1 MDTRPFYE
9 RLQSEL
15 AAWAES
21 IQDIRAMLVVGS
33 QARQIKPADKYSDL
47 DISLYT
53 TGNHEKEAESYLQ
66 WMRDFA
72 PVWMILEEHHDETKS
87 WLILYQG
94 GIKVDFSVTPVGAL
108 QSLIDEKTLW
118 DDQQRGYRILLD
130 KDGIAAQLPAPTP
143 FSPPP
148 YTPPTQ
154 EQFIKRVEGY
164 FYGAVYVAKQIK
176 RGNLWKIKWADQIQQ
191 TMLLEMLEWH
201 AHATHDSPVD
211 TYYRGDFMRD
221 WVSEA
226 IWQELHDA
234 FACFDAEDS
243 WNALL
248 ASIYL
253 FTRLTKEAALKLGY
267 DYPQRMVGEVTT
279 YIEKLRNVDS

>member
-1 MDTRPFYE
+1 MSNQVFYHQ
-9 RLQSEL
+9 LQSQL
-15 AAWAES
+15 VAWAES
-21 IQDIRAMLVVGS
+21 VQAVSVLLVVGS
-33 QARQIKPADKYSDL
+33 QARQVKPADEYSDL
-47 DISLYT
+47 DISLYVS
-53 TGNHEKEAESYLQ
+53 GNDEYEDEFYLH

-118 DDQQRGYRILLD
+118 DDQQRGYQILLD
-130 KDGIAAQLPAPTP
+130 KDGIAVQLPAPTP

-154 EQFIKRVEGY
+154 EQFVKRVEGY
-164 FYGAVYVAKQIK
+164 FYGAVYVAKQI
-176 RGNLWKIKWADQIQQ
+176 RRDNLWKIKWADQIQQ

-221 WVSEA
+221 WVSETT
-226 IWQELHDA
+226 WQELHSV
-234 FACFDAEDS
+234 FAHFDAEDS
-243 WNALL
+243 RTSLL
-248 ASIYL
+248 ASIRL
-253 FTRLTKEAALKLGY
+253 FTRLTEETAVKLGY
-267 DYPQRMVGEVTT
+267 EYPQGMVEEVTDYLLGIGDT
-279 YIEKLRNVDS
+279 